1 MTKQYDIEIVINGVA
16 VMRRI
21 IKNKCGIENE
31 MFVAAHALAD
41 YARRTDNLPERI
53 DAMIS
58 KGVKRK

>member
-21 IKNKCGIENE
+21 IKRKAGWENE
-31 MFVAAHALAD
+31 FFMAMANL
-41 YARRTDNLPERI
+41 RRLDSSEL